1 MLPLERLREAWSRI
15 GGSHAITFPAWLLTF
30 PLALLP
36 STAAVEAISD
46 SSNVVGDA
54 AAWLL
59 IKVVGQLVLG
69 VVLWLAW
76 LTYLAPRGRPSRPLA
91 AILTFALAGAT
102 RGLIVLI
109 GEDQQG
115 LPADDWWGRI
125 ATVAL
130 GSTAVL
136 IMAALVVDGFRR
148 HRDVQHWLTDELAR
162 EEALRRE
169 TLSAIDS
176 YRRDLLTGVQRTVE
190 TELAGITTD
199 ARTTTDTNTSER
211 LSRLAA
217 SIVRPL
223 GRELMTPGPDIH
235 LINRTFSGGILGT
248 STRGLWSAVRG
259 RPFTPAVS
267 AFVIFAF
274 IVPFARNQ
282 VGMVEALIAG
292 TVMACSSWVILDLAS
307 RLYSPNRWSGHP
319 RLAAT
324 VIVSV
329 WLTAALA
336 ASLVATALIT
346 SRGPE
351 QVAAATGFESPL
363 RSALFLLVWIVGPPV
378 ALSVSRQWSEAD
390 AQLQSTLASV
400 SHMTSELN
408 LRAWFERRSLGVRIH
423 GAVQSELVAA
433 ALRIVNDP
441 ACNEEEVLRELGE
454 RVRLR
459 LHDTSPLDWRA
470 SLEKISEV
478 WRFSIVLGMDV
489 TDDAATALDLDGSL
503 ALAAVEIVREGI
515 VNAVRAGAADRVDVS
530 IWVQGLDLVIVV
542 ADDGDGLMGQGPA
555 GAGTRLLDDACLE
568 WTRHDSGAGTV
579 LRAVLAATG
588 GPGNDDVD

>member
-1 MLPLERLREAWSRI
+1 MPALERLREPWSRI
-15 GGSHAITFPAWLLTF
+15 GGPNAVTLPAWLVTF

-36 STAAVEAISD
+36 STAAVEAISE
-46 SSNVVGDA
+46 SSNVAGDA

-59 IKVVGQLVLG
+59 IKVAGQLVLG
-69 VVLWLAW
+69 LVLWLAW
-76 LTYLAPRGRPSRPLA
+76 LTYLAPQGRPSRPLV

-109 GEDQQG
+109 GEVQQG
-115 LPADDWWGRI
+115 RPADDWWGGI
-125 ATVAL
+125 ATVTL

-136 IMAALVVDGFRR
+136 IMAALVVDAFRR
-148 HRDVQHWLTDELAR
+148 HRDVQHWLTEELAR

-169 TLSAIDS
+169 TLTAIDT

-199 ARTTTDTNTSER
+199 ARTTADTNTSER

-223 GRELMTPGPDIH
+223 GRELMTPGPGID
-235 LINRTFSGGILGT
+235 LSNGTFSVASSGT
-248 STRGLWSAVRG
+248 SAHGLWSAVRG

-267 AFVIFAF
+267 ALVIFAF

-282 VGMVEALIAG
+282 VGVVEALVAG
-292 TVMACSSWVILDLAS
+292 TVMAGTSWVILELAS
-307 RLYSPNRWSGHP
+307 RLYSPNRGSGHP

-324 VIVSV
+324 VIVAV
-329 WLTAALA
+329 WLTAATT
-336 ASLVATALIT
+336 ASLVTTALIT

-351 QVAAATGFESPL
+351 QMAAATGLESAL

-378 ALSVSRQWSEAD
+378 ALSVSRQWREAD

-408 LRAWFERRSLGVRIH
+408 LRAWFERRSLGVLIH

-459 LHDTSPLDWRA
+459 LHDTSPLDWRT
-470 SLEKISEV
+470 SLEKMSEV
-478 WRFSIVLGMDV
+478 WGFSIVLGMDV
-489 TDDAATALDLDGSL
+489 ADDAATALDLDASL

-515 VNAVRAGAADRVDVS
+515 ANAVRAGAADRVDVS
-530 IWVQGLDLVIVV
+530 VWVQGLDLVILV
-542 ADDGDGLMGQGPA
+542 ADDGDGLMDQGPP

-579 LRAVLAATG
+579 LRAVLAVTG
-588 GPGNDDVD
+588 GSCNDVVQ